1 VIIYASMKKLNPTIA
16 VLLLGTLFSCNQKP
30 VKKEATADFRFE
42 EYSITQLQQGY
53 DNGDFTITEVVQ
65 AYLDRIGAV
74 DDSGPVLNAVIQTNP
89 DALAIA
95 EQLDAEL
102 KEGKKRGPMHG
113 VPVLLKDNIDTHDQM
128 ATTAGSRALA
138 GSHPLQDSYIA
149 MKLREAGAVIIG
161 KANLSEWA
169 NFRGNLSSSG
179 WSGVG
184 GQTKNPY
191 VLDRNPCG
199 SSSGSGVAVSA
210 NLCMIAIG
218 TETNG
223 SIVCPSTANGIVG
236 IKPTVGLLSRSGIV
250 PISFTQDTPG
260 PMARTVTDA
269 ATALGAMTGVDTND
283 SKTAASEG
291 KALTDYTPFLREDGL
306 RGKRLGWFTS
316 ARGSHYKVDTLMQ
329 HAVDYIRSQGAEV
342 IEIEDIYSREAGS
355 LSFQV
360 MLYEFKDG
368 LNRYF
373 ASLGESAPV
382 KSVEDLIAFNI
393 SDSIELRYYDQEL
406 VIEAQKKDDITSREY
421 LDAVAKM
428 NRLVREEGIDR
439 VMKEHNLDAF
449 IAPTGSPA
457 WKTDLVNGDS
467 YTVSSS
473 SPAAMAGYPNITVPM
488 GFVDGLPVG
497 ISFFGRAW
505 SEPLLIEI
513 AYSWEQGTKYRKA
526 PEFLPALPFETV
538 D

>member
-1 VIIYASMKKLNPTIA
+1 MKKLIPILTALILVTFFA
-16 VLLLGTLFSCNQKP
+16 CNQNPKT
-30 VKKEATADFRFE
+30 KDTTTDFPFE
-42 EYSITQLQQGY
+42 EYTIAQLQQGY
-53 DNGDFTITEVVQ
+53 DSGDFTVTEVVQ
-65 AYLDRIGAV
+65 AYLDRIKAI
-74 DDSGPVLNAVIQTNP
+74 DDNGPTLNAVIEVNP

-95 EQLDAEL
+95 AQLDAEL

-113 VPVLLKDNIDTHDQM
+113 IPVLLKDNIDTHDQM
-128 ATTAGSRALA
+128 ETTAGSRALA
-138 GSHPLQDSYIA
+138 GSHSLQDSYIA
-149 MKLREAGAVIIG
+149 MKLREAGAIILG

-169 NFRGNLSSSG
+169 NFRGNLSSSR
-179 WSGVG
+179 WSGIG

-210 NLCMIAIG
+210 NLTIIAIG

-260 PMARTVTDA
+260 PMGRTVTDA
-269 ATALGAMTGVDTND
+269 AIALGVMTGIDPAD
-283 SKTAASEG
+283 SKTAESEG
-291 KALTDYTPFLREDGL
+291 KALTDYTPFLKEDGL
-306 RGKRLGWFTS
+306 RGKRLGWYTS
-316 ARGSHYKVDTLMQ
+316 ARGSHFKVDTLMQ
-329 HAVDYIRSQGAEV
+329 HAVNYLRSQGAEV
-342 IEIEDIYSREAGS
+342 IEIDNIYNREAGS

-368 LNRYF
+368 LNKYF
-373 ASLGESAPV
+373 ASLGENAPV
-382 KSVEDLIAFNI
+382 KSVEELIEFNKG
-393 SDSIELRYYDQEL
+393 DSIELRYYDQEL
-406 VIEAQKKDDITSREY
+406 LLEAQKKGDITSKEY
-421 LDAVAKM
+421 LDALSKM

-457 WKTDLVNGDS
+457 WKTDLVNGDA

-473 SPAAMAGYPNITVPM
+473 SPAAVSGYPNITVPM
-488 GFVDGLPVG
+488 GYVDGLPVG

-505 SEPLLIEI
+505 SEPLLIEL
-513 AYSWEQGTKYRKA
+513 AYSFEKGTKYRRA
-526 PEFLPALPFETV
+526 PEFIPSLPPEKV
-538 D
+538 H